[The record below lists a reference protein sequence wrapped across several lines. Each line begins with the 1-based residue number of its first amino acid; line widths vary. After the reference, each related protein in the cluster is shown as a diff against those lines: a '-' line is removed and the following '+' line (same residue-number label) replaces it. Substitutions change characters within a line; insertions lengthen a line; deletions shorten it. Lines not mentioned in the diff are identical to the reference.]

1 MKNFIVKYWQWIVML
16 VTAIAFYLLGRS
28 KDAKQQQVKF
38 YEKWKELEEEQ
49 RQELVEDL
57 GDLVE
62 DKEDSTAENILNFEE
77 KKAKIEEEAKKV
89 NTDQFLELKGIKK
102 AATLYFYKEEK
113 DKETGKKK
121 RIRKYFTVFNAAEVL
136 ARIETKKAA

>member
-1 MKNFIVKYWQWIVML
+1 MSLFSKIKNFVVKYWQWIVML
-16 VTAIAFYLLGRS
+16 ITAIAFYLLGRS

-62 DKEDSTAENILNFEE
+62 DKDASTAENILNFEE

-89 NTDQFLELKGIKK
+89 DTEDFLASKGIN
-102 AATLYFYKEEK
+102 K
-113 DKETGKKK
+113 DED
-121 RIRKYFTVFNAAEVL
+121 
-136 ARIETKKAA
+136 

>member
-1 MKNFIVKYWQWIVML
+1 MLTKVKNFVVKYWQWIVML

-62 DKEDSTAENILNFEE
+62 DKEASTAENILNFEE

-102 AATLYFYKEEK
+102 DE
-113 DKETGKKK
+113 D
-121 RIRKYFTVFNAAEVL
+121 
-136 ARIETKKAA
+136 

>member
-57 GDLVE
+57 GDLVK
-62 DKEDSTAENILNFEE
+62 DKETSTTENILNFEE

-89 NTDQFLELKGIKK
+89 DTDEFLEAKGIKK
-102 AATLYFYKEEK
+102 DE
-113 DKETGKKK
+113 D
-121 RIRKYFTVFNAAEVL
+121 
-136 ARIETKKAA
+136 

>member
-62 DKEDSTAENILNFEE
+62 DKEASTAENILNFEE

-89 NTDQFLELKGIKK
+89 NTDGFLELKGIKK
-102 AATLYFYKEEK
+102 DE
-113 DKETGKKK
+113 D
-121 RIRKYFTVFNAAEVL
+121 
-136 ARIETKKAA
+136 

>member
-1 MKNFIVKYWQWIVML
+1 MSWFSKIKNFVVKYWQWIVML

-62 DKEDSTAENILNFEE
+62 DKDASTSENILQFEE
-77 KKAKIEEEAKKV
+77 KKAKIEEDAKKV
-89 NTDQFLELKGIKK
+89 NTDDFLKSKGIE
-102 AATLYFYKEEK
+102 KEE
-113 DKETGKKK
+113 
-121 RIRKYFTVFNAAEVL
+121 
-136 ARIETKKAA
+136 

>member
-1 MKNFIVKYWQWIVML
+1 MTKFKNFVVKYWQWIVMI

-38 YEKWKELEEEQ
+38 YEKWKYLEEEQ

-62 DKEDSTAENILNFEE
+62 ERETFLDENVLNYEE
-77 KKAKIEEEAKKV
+77 KKAKILEDAKQV
-89 NTDQFLELKGIKK
+89 DTDDFLLSKGIER
-102 AATLYFYKEEK
+102 EE
-113 DKETGKKK
+113 
-121 RIRKYFTVFNAAEVL
+121 
-136 ARIETKKAA
+136 

>member
-62 DKEDSTAENILNFEE
+62 DKEASTVENVLNFEE

-89 NTDQFLELKGIKK
+89 NTDEFLQLKGIKK
-102 AATLYFYKEEK
+102 DE
-113 DKETGKKK
+113 D
-121 RIRKYFTVFNAAEVL
+121 
-136 ARIETKKAA
+136 

>member
-1 MKNFIVKYWQWIVML
+1 MFTKVKNFVVKYWQWIVML
-16 VTAIAFYLLGRS
+16 ITAIAFYLLGRS

-62 DKEDSTAENILNFEE
+62 DKDASTAENILNFEE

-89 NTDQFLELKGIKK
+89 DTEDFLASKGIN
-102 AATLYFYKEEK
+102 K
-113 DKETGKKK
+113 DED
-121 RIRKYFTVFNAAEVL
+121 
-136 ARIETKKAA
+136 

>member
-1 MKNFIVKYWQWIVML
+1 MIWWTKIKNFVVKYWQWIVML

-38 YEKWKELEEEQ
+38 YEKWKDLEEEQ

-62 DKEDSTAENILNFEE
+62 DKDASTVENVLNFEE

-89 NTDQFLELKGIKK
+89 NTDDFLKSKGIE
-102 AATLYFYKEEK
+102 KEE
-113 DKETGKKK
+113 
-121 RIRKYFTVFNAAEVL
+121 
-136 ARIETKKAA
+136 